1 MWLTFDPQAGHEQ
14 AGVRPAVVLSP
25 QAYNE
30 RSNLIVVVPVT
41 RQIKGY
47 PFEVV
52 LPPDLSVTGAVL
64 SDQIKSVDWRARD
77 ARFICSL
84 PQPIVDSIL
93 QRAGVLLSAG

>member
-1 MWLTFDPQAGHEQ
+1 LTFDPQAGHEQ

-25 QAYNE
+25 KAYNE
-30 RSNLIVVVPVT
+30 RSSLVVVVPIT

-52 LPPDLSVTGAVL
+52 LPDGLVVTGAVL

-77 ARFICSL
+77 ARLICSL
-84 PQPIVDSIL
+84 PDTILNNIL
-93 QRAGVLLSAG
+93 QRASVLLSAG